1 MNPIH
6 NYQWFAH
13 KHTYLDLELLHLCG
27 DMHLVPTPIIA
38 KSWATY
44 IVHAKKSNLK
54 FRLEFKGTKLGTSKN
69 VEKQQRLITC
79 NLHKVEIF
87 ARFLFHIF
95 FNHIFFHVHT
105 MEQKSTFQLQNLN

>member
-1 MNPIH
+1 MKPIH

-13 KHTYLDLELLHLCG
+13 KHTYLDLELLHLRG

-44 IVHAKKSNLK
+44 IIHVEKLDLK
-54 FRLEFKGTKLGTSKN
+54 ITLELKGTKLGTSRN
-69 VEKQQRLITC
+69 VEKQQCLIIC

-87 ARFLFHIF
+87 ARFLFHIS
-95 FNHIFFHVHT
+95 FNHIFSHVHI
-105 MEQKSTFQLQNLN
+105 MEQKNTFHLQNQN